1 MSGLLRY
8 QIFLMYGA
16 LFIAL
21 WYGALSTQQTT
32 DPPSI
37 WIVYAPVW
45 AILLLG
51 LYALGSVMYG
61 VTTLKD
67 CPEAASEI
75 ERQIVEAKAEM
86 KKRGIIK
93 D

>member
-1 MSGLLRY
+1 MSGFFRY
-8 QIFLMYGA
+8 QIFLIYGA
-16 LFIAL
+16 LFMAL
-21 WYGALSTQQTT
+21 WYGALSTQQE
-32 DPPSI
+32 PPSI

-51 LYALGSVMYG
+51 LYALGSVIYG

-75 ERQIVEAKAEM
+75 ERQIVQAKAEM